1 MRINTPNTT
10 KQLFFVICSI
20 VIATSFIIKD
30 VSANSSE
37 CEDSPIPDPITQFE
51 SLPQHIIL
59 LEVVTTYNA
68 PDHATCTS
76 KNITYEAIKT
86 NDSAKVISRYK
97 SNGKTHAEFYAAKNN
112 KISGKYLKH
121 GIIKSF
127 WSNGKQQAVEYYCD
141 GFAVGFHQ
149 YFDKKGKLTHVAD
162 YTHSDYEWNKRIGVG
177 KFRDFYQGESHWA
190 NATLSDPSQ
199 LFREVY
205 ALENAN
211 VIRKAFTIAHIFHP
225 PWIELDNQSTIEQ
238 WTKPGDQGEVL
249 IEKKKWH
256 VVNNDFD
263 YLPFTDVYQRH
274 KQGLPGLRKPESYHP
289 EILACPWID
298 EAMKLGLE
306 DKRFL
311 LKPVTAYD
319 EKDIASTPHARYT
332 ACLAKPNA
340 ECLYE
345 QAFENLKFEES
356 YPAVY
361 FGGFARAVRATAYLA
376 WGKKTLPAVFN
387 NIQEVDLTD
396 PIVNESTGHIT
407 ETHSTDSQ
415 QPEIES
421 GIFTTL
427 IGITSKFHRQM
438 EYKHAHRTDRYPFLL
453 ALITLAEGRQKR
465 GDFLAAEEVL
475 DEVENL
481 APSYIL
487 DRDESKSYNLAV
499 KAASIYAQ
507 LGEVDKA
514 RSAIQGIYAHN
525 YQEKLSHIAVNLC
538 KAGDKSNGLSFAE
551 LVRTA
556 NLDIFPKWPDN
567 KIRKISLPAIPYVAA
582 NLAWIELACGDKNK
596 AISSFKEILK
606 SSDKPV
612 KCSSDY
618 CGNPYEMA
626 IKVRRTV
633 LDAGLLNLVWEP
645 KPYDDPVFSLDIALQ
660 RSKTGDTSGA
670 LSQLD
675 NLSSPNPAI
684 VSVEAYKLNH
694 PLVRAQILTLMGR
707 TSEAAKEL
715 SNARQV
721 ALNERWGYS
730 RTWALIELAKVYL
743 ALKNE
748 DSAKSILNEI
758 FSNPATKAENIYHYP
773 YSNME
778 NIVKL
783 LTEIG
788 LDQESEAVATA
799 ALDSGIFEKFSQIK
813 SQAVKASRIMG
824 KQALQGYSATKN
836 ANYLKNLTEKQ
847 PILVCLKLWL
857 DAMQIADQIDDEDGR
872 DFIKAALTDE
882 IEKLDT
888 SFNVS
893 MEYQEKRLLIHDIAY
908 ILRHDFHNLPQEKQL
923 DALNL
928 LSNQT
933 RLMTDSREGA
943 KALCE
948 LGYTAVKLNYAGEGN
963 TFFNEGTEKA
973 LKLQSRTFP
982 IDEPALGAC
991 AFWLKSAGDNNR
1003 AKALI
1008 DELLK
1013 QMPKSLEDVGSGST
1027 HTLLNIPIAYAEYE
1041 NGEVN
1046 WLNDSRFEP

>member
-1 MRINTPNTT
+1 MLV
-10 KQLFFVICSI
+10 K
-20 VIATSFIIKD
+20 
-30 VSANSSE
+30 
-37 CEDSPIPDPITQFE
+37 
-51 SLPQHIIL
+51 
-59 LEVVTTYNA
+59 
-68 PDHATCTS
+68 
-76 KNITYEAIKT
+76 
-86 NDSAKVISRYK
+86 
-97 SNGKTHAEFYAAKNN
+97 
-112 KISGKYLKH
+112 
-121 GIIKSF
+121 
-127 WSNGKQQAVEYYCD
+127 
-141 GFAVGFHQ
+141 
-149 YFDKKGKLTHVAD
+149 
-162 YTHSDYEWNKRIGVG
+162 
-177 KFRDFYQGESHWA
+177 
-190 NATLSDPSQ
+190 
-199 LFREVY
+199 
-205 ALENAN
+205 
-211 VIRKAFTIAHIFHP
+211 
-225 PWIELDNQSTIEQ
+225 
-238 WTKPGDQGEVL
+238 
-249 IEKKKWH
+249 KKKWH

-274 KQGLPGLRKPESYHP
+274 KQGLSGLRKPESYHP

-319 EKDIASTPHARYT
+319 EKDIASTPHSRYT
-332 ACLAKPNA
+332 TCLAKPNA

-345 QAFENLKFEES
+345 QAYENLKFEES
-356 YPAVY
+356 HQAVY
-361 FGGFARAVRATAYLA
+361 FGGFVRAVRVTGYLA
-376 WGKKTLPAVFN
+376 WGKKTLSAIFN
-387 NIQEVDLTD
+387 NIQEAGLAD
-396 PIVNESTGHIT
+396 PIVTESTEHTT
-407 ETHSTDSQ
+407 EAHSTDIDNQ
-415 QPEIES
+415 QTEIDS

-427 IGITSKFHRQM
+427 IDITSKFHRQM
-438 EYKHAHRTDRYPFLL
+438 EYKHAHRTGRYPFLL
-453 ALITLAEGRQKR
+453 ALITLAEGHQKR
-465 GDFLAAEEVL
+465 GDFLAAEEVI
-475 DEVENL
+475 DEVETL

-525 YQEKLSHIAVNLC
+525 YQEELSHIAVNLC

-567 KIRKISLPAIPYVAA
+567 KIRKISLPTIPYVAE

-618 CGNPYEMA
+618 CGNPSEMA
-626 IKVRRTV
+626 IKVRKTV
-633 LDAGLLNLVWEP
+633 LGADLIDLVWES
-645 KPYDDPVFSLDIALQ
+645 KPYDDPIFSLYVALQ
-660 RSKTGDTSGA
+660 RAKTGDVSGA
-670 LSQLD
+670 LSRLD
-675 NLSSPNPAI
+675 SLNPSNPAI
-684 VSVEAYKLNH
+684 VYDEVYKLNH
-694 PLVRAQILTLMGR
+694 PLVHAQILALMGK
-707 TSEAAKEL
+707 TSDAAKEI
-715 SNARQV
+715 SSARQI

-730 RTWALIELAKVYL
+730 RTWALIEIAKAYL
-743 ALKNE
+743 TLKNQE
-748 DSAKSILNEI
+748 SATSILSEI
-758 FSNPATKAENIYHYP
+758 FSNPAMKWEDIYHYP

-778 NIVKL
+778 AIVRL
-783 LTEIG
+783 LAEMG
-788 LDQESEAVATA
+788 LDQEAEAVATA
-799 ALDSGIFEKFSQIK
+799 ALDSGVFEKFSHIK

-824 KQALQGYSATKN
+824 KQALQRYSATKN
-836 ANYLKNLTEKQ
+836 ANYLKDLTEKQ
-847 PILVCLKLWL
+847 PILVRLKLWL

-888 SFNVS
+888 SFDVS

-923 DALNL
+923 GTLNL

-948 LGYTAVKLNYAGEGN
+948 LGYTAVKLNYTEEGSSL
-963 TFFNEGTEKA
+963 FNEGAEKA
-973 LKLQSRTFP
+973 GKLQSRTFP

-1003 AKALI
+1003 GKALI
-1008 DELLK
+1008 NELLK

-1027 HTLLNIPIAYAEYE
+1027 LTLLNIPIAYAEYE